1 MKQRYS
7 CFPHRLH
14 HFWQQTLPA
23 QSLCLVGS
31 FSLVSSGLVLAQTES
46 AIDNI
51 VPTIENSQPT
61 GGNTLKKETAEH
73 AAVASQS
80 STQSEFSQ
88 RRVKFEQKFRKTEV
102 SSPPTTVKLPTIET
116 TLPAQA
122 VVKKEKPPAE
132 PTAPATTTARQVSSK
147 PAATASWV
155 TDKTKDYNNAY
166 IDPTDYNP
174 NAAANYE
181 APSTVVV
188 IERSSGCRA
197 VLARGIPSLSCTR
210 KPVTSPLVAK
220 AKKSTPAW
228 LSASQNT
235 RLTAVPAV
243 QRLTNNTNS
252 INNTRLTAVRVVS
265 KLVTNGEW
273 RSQTTAAV
281 PAARHLSKTD
291 YNPNRFLPSP
301 SAFTPTTTVSSVPI
315 APSGGTLPAP
325 VTTENTAPRPST
337 VAYNIPLATT
347 LPRIAFAGVYG
358 RSIAYNATGLAF
370 PLTVP
375 ASITSLFGWRIHPI
389 TGDRRFHI
397 GMDLA
402 AAMGTPV
409 LAAYSGQVETASWMG
424 GYGLAVVLNHNNAQQ
439 TLYGHMSEIF
449 VQPGQWVE
457 KGTVIGRV
465 GSTGNSTGPHLHFEL
480 RQLTPQGWVAVDPGV
495 QLQSALSQL
504 VHGLHTASID
514 REPGS

>member
-14 HFWQQTLPA
+14 HFWQRTLPA

-61 GGNTLKKETAEH
+61 GGNTLKKETEEH
-73 AAVASQS
+73 AAIAPQN

-102 SSPPTTVKLPTIET
+102 SSPPTT
-116 TLPAQA
+116 PAQV
-122 VVKKEKPPAE
+122 VVKKEKPPTQ
-132 PTAPATTTARQVSSK
+132 PSSSATTAGQVSSQ
-147 PAATASWV
+147 PAAAASRV
-155 TDKTKDYNNAY
+155 TGKTKDYNNAY

-174 NAAANYE
+174 NAAASYE

-197 VLARGIPSLSCTR
+197 ILARGIPSLSCSKKTI
-210 KPVTSPLVAK
+210 TSPLVAK

-235 RLTAVPAV
+235 RLTAVPAL
-243 QRLTNNTNS
+243 QRLANNTNS
-252 INNTRLTAVRVVS
+252 TNNTQLTAVRVVS
-265 KLVTNGEW
+265 KLVASGEW

-281 PAARHLSKTD
+281 PVARHSSKSD
-291 YNPNRFLPSP
+291 YNPNRFLPGP

-325 VTTENTAPRPST
+325 VTAENTAPRPST

-347 LPRIAFAGVYG
+347 LARIAFAGVYG
-358 RSIAYNATGLAF
+358 RSIAYNPTGLVF

-375 ASITSLFGWRIHPI
+375 APITSLFGWRIHPI
-389 TGDRRFHI
+389 TGDRRFHA

-424 GYGLAVVLNHNNAQQ
+424 GYGLAVVLNHNSAQQ

-480 RQLTPQGWVAVDPGV
+480 RQLTPQGWVAVDPGL

-504 VHGLHTASID
+504 VHGLHTASTA